1 MGIIKLPY
9 ASLTFV
15 LLGAA
20 APLSAQSATEVVLH
34 NFGRSEGAEP
44 GSGVIRDSAGNVYGV
59 ASEGGSQYGGV
70 LFEVDTAGTYKV
82 LHVFNRDANGWSPN
96 AVIRDDQGNFYGTT
110 AYGGS
115 TAQTCVTFGC
125 GLVYKLDAAGQY
137 TILHNFMSGT
147 DGADPGCRRAAWC
160 RHSSGALAQGEKFRI
175 ADFRLPVAVAASP
188 ETQ

>member
-1 MGIIKLPY
+1 MGTTKQRY
-9 ASLTFV
+9 ASLAFV
-15 LLGAA
+15 LLAA
-20 APLSAQSATEVVLH
+20 AVPLSGQSAIEAILH

-44 GSGVIRDSAGNVYGV
+44 GSGVIRDSAGNLYGV
-59 ASEGGSQYGGV
+59 ASQGGSQYGGV
-70 LFEVDTAGTYKV
+70 LFEVDTTGEYTV
-82 LHVFNRDANGWSPN
+82 LHEFERDANGWSPS